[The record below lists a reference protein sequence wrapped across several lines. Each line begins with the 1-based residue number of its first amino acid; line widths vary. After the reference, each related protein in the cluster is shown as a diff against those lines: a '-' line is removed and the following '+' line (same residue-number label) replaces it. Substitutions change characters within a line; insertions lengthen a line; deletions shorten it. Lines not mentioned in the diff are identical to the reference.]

1 MTDRVHSLISSHRLA
16 RNALWN
22 FGGLAAP
29 MLVALFAIPLLIE
42 GMGKERFGLLAIV
55 WMGVGYF
62 SLFDL
67 GLGRALTRMVAER
80 LGRNASEDLG
90 KLVWT
95 ALFLI
100 AALGAL
106 GAVVVLSLA
115 GPLVE
120 RVLAVAPALQGEAI
134 AAFRILAVG
143 LPLVVVT
150 SALVGLLE
158 AYQRFRVIAAV
169 RLPLGLLTFAGPLL
183 SLQFSPSLAWATAV
197 LLFGR
202 CVALAAYFHAAA
214 ATCAALERPQRPARE
229 LMAPLFR
236 FGGWLTV
243 TNIVGPLMT
252 YLDRFFV
259 GGLLSMTAVAHYATP
274 YEVLSRVQVLPQAVL
289 GVLFPALSTAAAT
302 GARERLVVLYGAAA
316 QGLSA
321 VMLPLTAGFFLLA
334 PEGLALWLGDDFRAA
349 STLVVLWLA
358 AGWMINSLALPAFT
372 VLQSVGRPDL
382 VAKIHLAELLPYI
395 GVLWVLIE
403 HYGIAGA
410 AAAWTLRVLA
420 DTVLMNELA
429 ALTLHELRAEVRRN
443 RLRIAAVVAAF
454 ALFGLCE
461 TLSLRVASLAATVAF
476 SAAVLWPICRN
487 LLAAR
492 QRAQPDLEPAH
503 E

>member
-1 MTDRVHSLISSHRLA
+1 MTARVRALTSSRRLA

-29 MLVALFAIPLLIE
+29 MVVALFAIPLLIE

-67 GLGRALTRMVAER
+67 GLGRALTRLVAER
-80 LGRNASEDLG
+80 LGRGAEEGLG
-90 KLVWT
+90 ELVWT

-106 GAVVVLSLA
+106 GAAVVLSFA
-115 GPLVE
+115 GPLVAH
-120 RVLAVAPALQGEAI
+120 VLNVAPALQDEAV

-158 AYQRFRVIAAV
+158 AYQRFAVIAAV

-183 SLQFSPSLAWATAV
+183 SLQFSASLAWATAV
-197 LLFGR
+197 LLLGR

-214 ATCAALERPQRPARE
+214 TTCPVLRRPQRPVRE
-229 LMAPLFR
+229 QMSPLFR

-243 TNIVGPLMT
+243 SNIVGPLMT

-259 GGLLSMTAVAHYATP
+259 GALLNMNAVAHYATP
-274 YEVLSRVQVLPQAVL
+274 YEVLSRLQVLPQAVL
-289 GVLFPALSTAAAT
+289 GVLFPALSTAAAA
-302 GARERLVVLYGAAA
+302 GRERLVSLYGVAARS
-316 QGLSA
+316 LPA
-321 VMLPLTAGFFLLA
+321 VMLPVTAGFFLFA
-334 PEGLALWLGDDFRAA
+334 PEGLGLWLGEEFRAA
-349 STLVVLWLA
+349 STPVVWWLA
-358 AGWMINSLALPAFT
+358 AGWMINCLALPPYT

-382 VAKIHLAELLPYI
+382 VAKTHLAELLPYL
-395 GVLWVLIE
+395 GMLWALTA
-403 HYGIAGA
+403 HYGIAGT
-410 AAAWTLRVLA
+410 AAAWTLRVLV
-420 DTVLMNELA
+420 DTVLLNEIAGATLA
-429 ALTLHELRAEVRRN
+429 DLRAEVRRT
-443 RLRIAAVVAAF
+443 RLRIVAVAASFAVF
-454 ALFGLCE
+454 ALSEALA
-461 TLSLRVASLAATVAF
+461 LRLALLTGVAVWSATR
-476 SAAVLWPICRN
+476 LWPVLRS

-492 QRAQPDLEPAH
+492 RGDRPELEPTH